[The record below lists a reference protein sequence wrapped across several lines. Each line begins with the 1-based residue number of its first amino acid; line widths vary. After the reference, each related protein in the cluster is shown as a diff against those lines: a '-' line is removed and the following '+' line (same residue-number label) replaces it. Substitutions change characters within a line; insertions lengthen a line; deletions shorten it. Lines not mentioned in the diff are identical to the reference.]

1 MGSHFGHFG
10 VDPVIGPRGLW
21 CSNAATRPPPTAAPT
36 RMPVIA
42 VINRKGGSGKSTLA
56 THLAA
61 WCAHAGLRV
70 MLGDVDRQQSSQHWL
85 ALRRAQPGVRRDDI
99 VGWTVDPRN
108 VLRPPAGVTHVVLDT
123 PGGLGGFELARVVM
137 SADAVL
143 MPVCNSVFDRASAA
157 QCHAELMA
165 LPRVA
170 SGRCTVAAVGMRLDA
185 RTRADEVLRAWA
197 AALKLPFVGVL
208 RETQV
213 YVRCIEQGLT
223 LFDLPAAQT
232 QADRAQ
238 WHTILQWLGPLLQP
252 VAATQPAD
260 ALRARAA
267 PVQAATAIGGP
278 AAAAAHVAPA
288 TPDRHADAPGSPAAA
303 ALCGMTAA
311 APARTPPADDD
322 VAVVGQQARPSAPS
336 ARPAK
341 AARPEP
347 AAIGARF
354 GRLLES
360 LPIPRFLQKV
370 P

>member
-1 MGSHFGHFG
+1 
-10 VDPVIGPRGLW
+10 
-21 CSNAATRPPPTAAPT
+21 
-36 RMPVIA
+36 MPVIA

-137 SADAVL
+137 AADAVL
-143 MPVCNSVFDRASAA
+143 MPVCNSVFDRTSAA
-157 QCHAELMA
+157 QCHAELQA

-170 SGRCTVAAVGMRLDA
+170 SGRCAVAAVGMRLDA
-185 RTRADEVLRAWA
+185 RTRAGEVLHGWA
-197 AALKLPFVGVL
+197 ADLKLPFVGVL
-208 RETQV
+208 RETQL

-223 LFDLPAAQT
+223 LFDLPAPQT

-238 WHTILQWLGPLLQP
+238 WRSILQWLGPLLQP
-252 VAATQPAD
+252 VAEATPAD
-260 ALRARAA
+260 ALRARA
-267 PVQAATAIGGP
+267 TP
-278 AAAAAHVAPA
+278 AQSSSAHVTAAGARAVPREAAEAPDTVGARSSVSAPA
-288 TPDRHADAPGSPAAA
+288 LPAAA
-303 ALCGMTAA
+303 AL
-311 APARTPPADDD
+311 APAERAPTAPPSAP
-322 VAVVGQQARPSAPS
+322 AARPPNGSRSAPS
-336 ARPAK
+336 A
-341 AARPEP
+341 
-347 AAIGARF
+347 IGARV